1 MFLSHIHNFR
11 AVAILGIVGAH
22 ALQGFTWGEYQT
34 FFDVTNFISNQS
46 SIWFVFIAGFL
57 FQHLSGKFVVSKY
70 YIAKLKNVILPYL
83 ITSIPGLFYYT
94 VVDRQ
99 DIMWPGFYD
108 RPITEQLLLFI
119 LTGKHLAAF
128 WFVPMI
134 TLFYLLAPLLI
145 AIDRSR
151 YGYWI
156 MLPTFLAS
164 ATLGRDNMLFWIEQA
179 APYSVFSKALFM
191 FPVYLFGMYFSRHH
205 DNLIK
210 VVKKLWPLLAILAMA
225 LVVGH
230 YMEVASGKWM
240 HFLFKLTSAV
250 LILYWLRVGDVFV
263 GRKLHYLAD
272 VSFGVFFL
280 HGYVLGT
287 AKLAFWEIY
296 GRGSLPD
303 GNPLLYFGYL
313 TLIILA
319 CLAVIWVVR
328 YLLKGHSRL
337 LIGC

>member
-11 AVAILGIVGAH
+11 AVAILGIVSAH
-22 ALQGFTWGEYQT
+22 ALQAFNWGEYRT
-34 FFDVTNFISNQS
+34 FFKIANFIANQS

-57 FQHLSGKFVVSKY
+57 FQHLSGKFTASKY
-70 YIAKLKNVILPYL
+70 YAAKLKNVIVPYL
-83 ITSIPGLFYYT
+83 IISIPGLYYYIAL
-94 VVDRQ
+94 DKQ
-99 DIMWPGFYD
+99 DIIWPEFYD
-108 RPITEQLLLFI
+108 KPIIEQLLLFI
-119 LTGKHLAAF
+119 LTGKHLSAF

-134 TLFYLLAPLLI
+134 TVFYLLAPLFI

-164 ATLGRDNMLFWIEQA
+164 AMLGRDNMLFWVEWA

-191 FPVYLFGMYFSRHH
+191 LPVYLFGMYFSRHH
-205 DNLIK
+205 DNLME
-210 VVKKLWPLLAILAMA
+210 VVKKLWPLLTILAIA
-225 LVVGH
+225 LIAGLH
-230 YMEVASGKWM
+230 MDVAAGKWM

-250 LILYWLRVGDVFV
+250 LILYWLRATDAFIGK
-263 GRKLHYLAD
+263 KLYYLAD
-272 VSFGVFFL
+272 VSFGVFFI
-280 HGYVLGT
+280 HGYFLGT
-287 AKLAFWEIY
+287 AKLAFWKVY
-296 GRGSLPD
+296 GRGILPE

-313 TLIILA
+313 ALIILA
-319 CLAVIWVVR
+319 CLMAIWVVK